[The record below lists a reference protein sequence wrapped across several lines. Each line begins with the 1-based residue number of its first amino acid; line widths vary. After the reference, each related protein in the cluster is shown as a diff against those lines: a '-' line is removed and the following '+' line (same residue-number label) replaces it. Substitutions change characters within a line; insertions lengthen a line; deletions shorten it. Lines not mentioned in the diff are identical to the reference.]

1 MQKKVSEWVE
11 TSLAS
16 QNWPKNGLTINL
28 WTTQIGTQIPQLGTR
43 TGYPVFSINLDET
56 VESEINTEEILNA
69 FFLDIE
75 SILKIAEYANCRVC

>member
-1 MQKKVSEWVE
+1 MKRLWLAKIDQKTVW
-11 TSLAS
+11 L
-16 QNWPKNGLTINL
+16 LIL
-28 WTTQIGTQIPQLGTR
+28 LTTQIGTQIPQLGTR

-75 SILKIAEYANCRVC
+75 SILKIAEYVNCRVC